1 MRKKLSAVVVA
12 VLAFGMIS
20 ASAATMGVNSSDL
33 GAGVDTTAACDGDGV
48 TVGNWTTAY
57 SQVDNEFRITGYTV
71 SGIDAAC
78 DTLGISI
85 ELVDS
90 GNASLDAQTGT
101 VSGTSYAVTGIDES
115 AASVEGVAVVIAG

>member
-1 MRKKLSAVVVA
+1 MRKKLTAIVIA
-12 VLAFGMIS
+12 VLVFGTIS
-20 ASAATMGVNSSDL
+20 ASAATMAVNSSDL

-48 TVGNWTTAY
+48 AVGNWTTTY
-57 SQVDNEFRITGYTV
+57 SQVDNEFRVTGYTV

-115 AASVEGVAVVIAG
+115 AAAVEGVAVVIAG